1 MTQSIM
7 GHSGSPS
14 GSVWWI
20 QDQAVTISFIPL
32 PVIGWSGM
40 HHSGC
45 RRTPITS
52 FRPLPCRM
60 RPAIHDG
67 GQSFCMLCAQQRT
80 SQNSVNRK
88 FNFGECGLCELRRT
102 PLWRS
107 SRRRESPHRPGP
119 IGPGAP
125 EEDCSYRRVFCARTA
140 NVKLRAFL

>member
-60 RPAIHDG
+60 RPEIHDG

-80 SQNSVNRK
+80 SQNSVKRK
-88 FNFGECGLCELRRT
+88 FAELT
-102 PLWRS
+102 FHAL
-107 SRRRESPHRPGP
+107 G
-119 IGPGAP
+119 
-125 EEDCSYRRVFCARTA
+125 
-140 NVKLRAFL
+140 